1 MTVFGCFHWCHPG
14 RGASRSDALLIRDP
28 YEVQRFKVLKMVF
41 SNRGTHVK
49 PILFCFSI
57 TAAAWSMVLYVIGA

>member
-1 MTVFGCFHWCHPG
+1 MCCHVGCRASGYRSRKEFSVSAPDTHSG
-14 RGASRSDALLIRDP
+14 RHRI
-28 YEVQRFKVLKMVF
+28 ETVF

-49 PILFCFSI
+49 PILFCFAV

>member
-1 MTVFGCFHWCHPG
+1 M
-14 RGASRSDALLIRDP
+14 R
-28 YEVQRFKVLKMVF
+28 KMVF

-49 PILFCFSI
+49 PIPVCFAV

>member
-1 MTVFGCFHWCHPG
+1 M
-14 RGASRSDALLIRDP
+14 
-28 YEVQRFKVLKMVF
+28 F

-49 PILFCFSI
+49 TTLFSFAV